1 MKNNGQLSLN
11 LGRPQSRQSET
22 APAHVDALYFAIL
35 PDPEIAVRSLALAG
49 DFRRQYG
56 FAAKPR
62 RADLSHIT
70 LYEIGSFRGLPEE
83 AAFAA
88 MQAASTVRMRSFQ
101 AVFDRAVSFGGG
113 DNRPLVLWNK
123 DGNAEMRALYRELD
137 EAMQL
142 TGFARHR
149 GRPFE
154 PHMTLLYRG
163 HLIPEVMLDTPI
175 TWTVRDFVLI
185 NSLQGLSRHEH
196 LGYWLL
202 PD

>member
-11 LGRPQSRQSET
+11 LGQPESRRSGT

-35 PDPEIAVRSLALAG
+35 PDPEIAARSLQLAG

-56 FAAKPR
+56 FGAKPR
-62 RADLSHIT
+62 RADLSHIS
-70 LYEIGSFRGLPEE
+70 LYEVGSFHGLPEE

-137 EAMQL
+137 DAMQL
-142 TGFARHR
+142 TGFARHK

-163 HLIPEVMLDTPI
+163 HLIPEVMLETPI
-175 TWTVRDFVLI
+175 MWTVRDFVLI
-185 NSLQGLSRHEH
+185 NSLQGLSRHDH
-196 LGYWLL
+196 LCYWRLS
-202 PD
+202 D